1 MFGIAKAI
9 SGLSQLGGFLRL
21 RPVNRQENAGNMA
34 ANHSLSRRRSRTWQT
49 SSVQFVTTTCASFP
63 QESSENACD
72 EIKASIIP
80 YSHTKMIFRVSLPRC
95 NLIADLLTSL

>member
-34 ANHSLSRRRSRTWQT
+34 ANHSL
-49 SSVQFVTTTCASFP
+49 
-63 QESSENACD
+63 
-72 EIKASIIP
+72 
-80 YSHTKMIFRVSLPRC
+80 
-95 NLIADLLTSL
+95 